1 MLYQGCRGKDRA
13 AKTATRG
20 TSASRQEPLD
30 LKSPVTLLTSSPVT
44 KGQSIAPTRMG
55 SIGMLGSISGA
66 AAEEVPVSWTAA
78 QRSRCEAR
86 WEEYLRQQNLE
97 GLWRGP
103 LGKEQDRY
111 RPVLESLAAEDRVR
125 QRQSTAIRE
134 QKMKWSVKLRCQKTR
149 ERLAQYKG
157 ELKTIF
163 DAANEDLRYQTQRQQ
178 MEAAHQRHL
187 AANHRCA
194 TRLVKLPG
202 GSDEDACELEVA
214 TSLSRTRYY
223 LGHKG
228 GDYIFRYQEF
238 YAFYSLYREFGA
250 GGDAWDPNG
259 SVCHHPGSEVNLQC
273 DEETRSDF
281 QYCGQVP
288 RTWKEYASRFE
299 MVCQDIMRLFGSVIS
314 FEPLGD
320 GVLINEV
327 YRPCLEVT
335 NIDVKSLNRLEK
347 TWNVRVAKDSAFFSW
362 VQSMAAGNSKL
373 LEFAFLLNRL
383 DEMSGGLFKEQVRS
397 LVQLFGS
404 VTDKTL
410 PEMCEAYEGIMKEEA
425 MKELLNERNFEHCMV
440 FEDDAVEVY
449 SSSRCRNFRDYLIPT
464 PQGYLQLRL
473 VVCSSELT
481 LIFLGSSRILCRQ
494 RILLRPRPPKKPF
507 QPAPDP
513 ACLRD
518 SVQSL
523 MLRLGLARSYFR
535 SDLDSAL

>member
-1 MLYQGCRGKDRA
+1 
-13 AKTATRG
+13 
-20 TSASRQEPLD
+20 
-30 LKSPVTLLTSSPVT
+30 
-44 KGQSIAPTRMG
+44 MG
-55 SIGMLGSISGA
+55 SIGMLRSISGA

-78 QRSRCEAR
+78 QRSHCDAR

-134 QKMKWSVKLRCQKTR
+134 QKMKWSVKLRCRETR

-259 SVCHHPGSEVNLQC
+259 PVCHHPGSEVNLQC

-335 NIDVKSLNRLEK
+335 NIGVKSLNRLEK

-362 VQSMAAGNSKL
+362 VQSMAAGNFKL

-383 DEMSGGLFKEQVRS
+383 DEMSGGLFKKQVRS
-397 LVQLFGS
+397 LVELFGS

-425 MKELLNERNFEHCMV
+425 MKELLDERNFEHCMV
-440 FEDDAVEVY
+440 FEDDTVEDPHAFY
-449 SSSRCRNFRDYLIPT
+449 ANNEFCSDLDHPRNRFNPPPIQRALETAFNLLCYDWDLRDPTSEATLTQLCDQLGLCSCRDIILPAAIERLRQRAQEPCSEPSSRDDNAAAA
-464 PQGYLQLRL
+464 
-473 VVCSSELT
+473 
-481 LIFLGSSRILCRQ
+481 SRPVARAA
-494 RILLRPRPPKKPF
+494 RRGRPPKRRASPSA
-507 QPAPDP
+507 QTA
-513 ACLRD
+513 
-518 SVQSL
+518 
-523 MLRLGLARSYFR
+523 ARPR
-535 SDLDSAL
+535 SSRRRNG